1 MRKALFFTIIF
12 CLLVLNFCYALDWK
26 RLHEEADKRSLANA
40 LLAVGQRADSVND
53 LYILGLVYLNLHRD
67 KEAENTFNK
76 IIKLKP
82 DTIEAKW
89 GIGECL
95 FRQHELAKS
104 EIILKEVMKA
114 DPDFSPAYISMA
126 FLKYI
131 QLDFKSTVK
140 LALKVI
146 EQGRENVDLSNYVRS
161 YTLYAGGKGMIAHYG
176 GPLSKII
183 NGIAILPNL
192 KKAEKMQPDSAAV
205 AFGLGAF
212 YLLAP
217 PLVGGNLDKAEEYL
231 KKAILLDPLF
241 VNSYV
246 RLAQVYKIKGDTVK
260 YEFYIKKAAEIDP
273 KNEFLQDTLSG
284 RCKFVCTVEKDD

>member
-1 MRKALFFTIIF
+1 MRRVIFFTLVF
-12 CLLVLNFCYALDWK
+12 FSLLFDYSFAIDWK
-26 RLHEEADKRSLANA
+26 KLHEEADRRSLPDS
-40 LLAVGQRADSVND
+40 LLAVGQKVDSVND
-53 LYILGLVYLNLHRD
+53 LYVLALVYLNLHKDR
-67 KEAENTFNK
+67 EAEATFSK

-82 DTIEAKW
+82 DTFEARW
-89 GIGECL
+89 GLAECL

-104 EIILKEVMKA
+104 EVILREVIKA
-114 DPDFSPAYISMA
+114 DPDFSPVYISMA
-126 FLKYI
+126 FLRYI

-140 LALKVI
+140 FALKVI
-146 EQGRENVDLSNYVRS
+146 EQGRDKVDLSNYVRA

-176 GPLSKII
+176 GPFSKII
-183 NGIAILPNL
+183 NGTAILPNL
-192 KKAEKMQPDSAAV
+192 KKADKMQPDSAAV

-217 PLVGGNLDKAEEYL
+217 PLVGGNLNKAEEYL

-241 VNSYV
+241 VNPYV

-260 YEFYIKKAAEIDP
+260 YEFYIKKAIEIDP

-284 RCKFVCTVEKDD
+284 RCKFVCTQGKDD